1 MCIKLSVIIC
11 YEEWVVKLVEL
22 RCIINNNNNK

>member
-1 MCIKLSVIIC
+1 MYIKLGVIIC
-11 YEEWVVKLVEL
+11 YKEWVVKLVEL

>member
-22 RCIINNNNNK
+22 RCIINNNK